1 MIARKLRIRSCKNR
15 FFQFFNELAVSSEFQ
30 ALIVFAIIANTIIL
44 CFDAYPKPY
53 LDIKYSEIL
62 NVCFTSVFFLVML
75 VKLLA
80 FGIKPY
86 LSDSFNAFDCFV
98 IVLSIVDIG
107 SEFLGNLIE

>member
-1 MIARKLRIRSCKNR
+1 MKIRSTKYK
-15 FFQFFNELAVSSEFQ
+15 FFQFSNELAVSSKFQ
-30 ALIVFAIIANTIIL
+30 TLIVFAIIANTIIL
-44 CFDAYPKPY
+44 CFDAYPEPY
-53 LDIKYSEIL
+53 LDIKYTEIL
-62 NVCFTSVFFLVML
+62 NVCFTAVFFLEML

-107 SEFLGNLIE
+107 LSLGNLQSD